1 VRRSLFLYVALVLL
15 VTFTSGGAWWASELS
30 YTSVQQYLAAQAP
43 DGEVE
48 SYTSAFH
55 ARVLQSLRLTAYGLA
70 GLVVALLLLFSRIRR
85 GTGLGAAWS
94 TFRAD
99 VMERVMRY
107 QRQTSGRHKRLVLLL
122 IVGGVALRVWALGL
136 PVIYDEAFTYT
147 YYASRPW
154 HVVLSDYS
162 YPNNHI
168 LHTLLVKLS
177 TGLFGI
183 GRIALRLPALLAG
196 VLVMPLFYLFVR
208 AVFNR
213 YIALMA
219 LALVAASGGL
229 VEYSALGRGYS
240 ITWLLLVVGLLLG
253 RHFVR
258 RTDPMAALLLGVV
271 SALGLW
277 TIPTM
282 LYSVALLYLWVLF
295 QVLFDEDRDRPRLF
309 RLMLLSMGAGAV
321 LSLVLYL
328 PVLIVHGPGQLVY
341 HETMLSNSWRDFRLK
356 VLDNTFMVWVDLS
369 STTASWVGLLGLAGV
384 VFAGFISV
392 RYRSLLAAMVLG
404 AVPLVLLQSMVAP
417 PRVWLY
423 TLFVLHLG
431 SAIALFYLLKLV
443 EEHIAPSF
451 SKRDRTAWA
460 SLLLFITFGAGSVVI
475 LPERMPRYPDAE
487 AMALSLPAKLG
498 RNDRVLLQFPW
509 EAPVEFELTAAGV
522 DRALIYQPPAI
533 GSMVYIV
540 VGRKEEQ
547 SWEAVA
553 LHQGVA
559 PAMLRD
565 VRMVEDRP
573 ATAIF
578 AARYGG
584 PIAGATDP

>member
-1 VRRSLFLYVALVLL
+1 
-15 VTFTSGGAWWASELS
+15 
-30 YTSVQQYLAAQAP
+30 
-43 DGEVE
+43 
-48 SYTSAFH
+48 
-55 ARVLQSLRLTAYGLA
+55 
-70 GLVVALLLLFSRIRR
+70 
-85 GTGLGAAWS
+85 
-94 TFRAD
+94 
-99 VMERVMRY
+99 MERVTRY
-107 QRQTSGRHKRLVLLL
+107 QRQTSSRHKRSVLLL
-122 IVGGVALRVWALGL
+122 IVGGVVLRVWALGL

-154 HVVLSDYS
+154 HVLLSDYS

-177 TGLFGI
+177 TGLFGV

-253 RHFVR
+253 RQFVR
-258 RTDPMAALLLGVV
+258 RTDPMAALFLGVV

-295 QVLFDEDRDRPRLF
+295 QVLFDKDRDRPRLI
-309 RLMLLSMGAGAV
+309 RLMLISMGTGAL

-341 HETMLSNSWRDFRLK
+341 HETMLSNSWRDFRRN
-356 VLDNTFMVWVDLS
+356 VMDNTLMVWVDLS
-369 STTASWVGLLGLAGV
+369 STTASWVGLLGLVGV

-404 AVPLVLLQSMVAP
+404 AVPMVMLQSMVAP

-443 EEHIAPSF
+443 EEHIAPSL

-460 SLLLFITFGAGSVVI
+460 SLLLFITFGAASVVI

-498 RNDRVLLQFPW
+498 PNDRVLLQFPW

-553 LHQGVA
+553 LHQGIDL
-559 PAMLRD
+559 AMLRD

-584 PIAGATDP
+584 PIAGATAP

>member
-1 VRRSLFLYVALVLL
+1 VRRSLVLYFTLLLL
-15 VTFTSGGAWWASELS
+15 VIFTGGGAWWASELS
-30 YTSVQQYLAAQAP
+30 YSTVQQYLAAQAP

-48 SYTSAFH
+48 SYTPAFH
-55 ARVLQSLRLTAYGLA
+55 ARVLQSLRSTAYGLA
-70 GLVVALLLLFSRIRR
+70 GLLVLLLLLFPRIRR

-99 VMERVMRY
+99 VMERVTRY
-107 QRQTSGRHKRLVLLL
+107 QRQTSSRHKRLVLLL
-122 IVGGVALRVWALGL
+122 MVGGLGLRVWTLGL

-154 HVVLSDYS
+154 HVLLSDYS

-168 LHTLLVKLS
+168 LHTLLVKIS
-177 TGLFGI
+177 TGLFGV

-240 ITWLLLVVGLLLG
+240 ITWLLLVVGLILG
-253 RHFVR
+253 RQLVR

-309 RLMLLSMGAGAV
+309 RLMLFSMCAGAV
-321 LSLVLYL
+321 LSVVLYL

-341 HETMLSNSWRDFRLK
+341 HETMLSNSWLDFRLK
-356 VLDNTFMVWVDLS
+356 VMDNTFMVWVDLS

-384 VFAGFISV
+384 VFAGSISV

-404 AVPLVLLQSMVAP
+404 AVPLVMLQSMVAP

-423 TLFVLHLG
+423 TLFVFHLG

-443 EEHIAPSF
+443 GEHIAPSL
-451 SKRDRTAWA
+451 SKRDHTAWA
-460 SLLLFITFGAGSVVI
+460 SLMLFITFGAASVII

-498 RNDRVLLQFPW
+498 PNDRVLLQFPW

-522 DRALIYQPPAI
+522 DRALVYQPPAI

-553 LHQGVA
+553 RHQGID

-584 PIAGATDP
+584 PIAGATTP